1 MKTFPSMR
9 WKQLAAA
16 QSDKDKDFYTNCCD
30 CLPRGKT
37 FCGLPR
43 CVVLRD
49 LPRHAALRGQ
59 SRGAAFRELDS
70 TPRAGTRRRLKCLT
84 SFLSGF
90 SFQIFFQG
98 GEGGFKGVVI
108 LPVGRVC
115 KHMPPRAFLQQE
127 NC

>member
-16 QSDKDKDFYTNCCD
+16 QSDKDKDSFPNHCD
-30 CLPRGKT
+30 ELPRGKT
-37 FCGLPR
+37 FRLP
-43 CVVLRD
+43 
-49 LPRHAALRGQ
+49 
-59 SRGAAFRELDS
+59 SRGVAFRELDS

-84 SFLSGF
+84 SFLSSF

-98 GEGGFKGVVI
+98 GEGGFKGVVVF
-108 LPVGRVC
+108 PVGRVC
-115 KHMPPRAFLQQE
+115 KHMPSCTFLQQE